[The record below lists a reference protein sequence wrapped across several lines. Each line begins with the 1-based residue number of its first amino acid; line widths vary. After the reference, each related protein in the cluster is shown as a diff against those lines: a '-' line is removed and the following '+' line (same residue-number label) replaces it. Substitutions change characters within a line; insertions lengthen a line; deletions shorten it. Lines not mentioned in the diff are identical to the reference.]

1 MIGGDD
7 AVNLLVSRLELERD
21 RMVRAQIVRALGRNE
36 TASVEGVLVWVLKTD
51 PDPLVRYNAALS
63 LVQFKSLG
71 AEGREALRVAREDP
85 SADGAKGCAEAGR

>member
-7 AVNLLVSRLELERD
+7 AVNLLVSRLEPERD

-36 TASVEGVLVWVLKTD
+36 GASVEGVLVRVLKTD
-51 PDPLVRYNAALS
+51 PEPLVRYNAALS

-71 AEGREALRVAREDP
+71 AEGREALRAAGEDLSP
-85 SADGAKGCAEAGR
+85 MVRRGAQEAGR